1 MILSV
6 EVFTVLSYASV
17 QGVLVCIAYNSIQY
31 KAPRGVAI
39 ALSPADRRR
48 KLELWYAHHHER

>member
-6 EVFTVLSYASV
+6 EVLTMPLHASV
-17 QGVLVCIAYNSIQY
+17 QGVLVCIAYDSIQH

-48 KLELWYAHHHER
+48 KLELWYAHHHEW